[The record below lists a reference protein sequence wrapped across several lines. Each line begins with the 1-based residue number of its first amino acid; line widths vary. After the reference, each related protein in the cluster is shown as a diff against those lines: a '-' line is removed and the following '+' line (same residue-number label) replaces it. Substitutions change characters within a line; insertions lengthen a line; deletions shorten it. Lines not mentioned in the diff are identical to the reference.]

1 MALPAVGTSN
11 VGMRYTGSALGEAC
25 DVLQSTNISLASL
38 CTGGTYNGIQNTF
51 GSQGGPA
58 MDMSNVPLTVE
69 VAPFAMSETFG
80 GVHSTGGG
88 GGGGGGSDPPFP

>member
-11 VGMRYTGSALGEAC
+11 VGMRYTGSSIGEAC

-38 CTGGTYNGIQNTF
+38 CTGGTYNSIQNTF
-51 GSQGGPA
+51 GSEGGPA
-58 MDMSNVPLTVE
+58 MDMSNVSLLVE
-69 VAPFAMSETFG
+69 VAPFGMSETFG

-88 GGGGGGSDPPFP
+88 SGGGGGGPPLP